1 MVQRKIATYIS
12 DSGVSTEL
20 RTELQHI
27 FDTYQV
33 FPEVPAQVGYI
44 SLVPDS
50 TWALGLG
57 PIDIWT
63 RHRSEVAPQNVYCN
77 KHIDILDAQD
87 CL

>member
-1 MVQRKIATYIS
+1 MVQTKIATYIS

-44 SLVPDS
+44 SRS
-50 TWALGLG
+50 RFYMG
-57 PIDIWT
+57 T
-63 RHRSEVAPQNVYCN
+63 RSWSNGHLESPSFV
-77 KHIDILDAQD
+77 D
-87 CL
+87 CTTECVLLQTYHHFRCTDCA